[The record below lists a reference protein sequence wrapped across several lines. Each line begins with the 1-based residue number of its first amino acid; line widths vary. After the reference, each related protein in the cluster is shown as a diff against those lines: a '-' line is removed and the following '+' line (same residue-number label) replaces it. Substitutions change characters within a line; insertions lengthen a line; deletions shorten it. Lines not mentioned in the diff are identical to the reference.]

1 MADETR
7 LYTPICIAASK
18 AGHRLFRNNVGTGLQ
33 YVDRAPKGW
42 EPPPFLKPFTYGL
55 PAGSAD
61 LVGWTSVVV
70 TPDMVGQTVAVFAS
84 VEVKP
89 EGWHSTPYYAN
100 SNRGLAQ
107 ASWARAV
114 EGAGGRAGLARS
126 VEEALTVLRGSV
138 LPPVQQAS

>member
-18 AGHRLFRNNVGTGLQ
+18 DGHRLFRNNVGTGLQ

-55 PAGSAD
+55 PNGSAD
-61 LVGWTSVVV
+61 LVGWTSVTI
-70 TPDMVGQTVAVFAS
+70 TPEMVGQTVAVFAS

-89 EGWHSTPYYAN
+89 EGWRSTP
-100 SNRGLAQ
+100 SFEHSDRGLAQ
-107 ASWARAV
+107 AAWARAV
-114 EGAGGRAGLARS
+114 AGAGGRAGRARS
-126 VEEALTVLRGSV
+126 VEEALGILRGSV
-138 LPPVQQAS
+138 VSE

>member
-1 MADETR
+1 MVDETR

-18 AGHRLFRNNVGTGLQ
+18 EGHRLFRNNVGTGLQ

-42 EPPPFLKPFTYGL
+42 EPPKWLKPFTYGL

-61 LVGWTSVVV
+61 LVGWTSV
-70 TPDMVGQTVAVFAS
+70 TITQEMVGQTVAVFAS

-100 SNRGLAQ
+100 SNRGMAQ
-107 ASWARAV
+107 AAWARAV
-114 EGAGGRAGLARS
+114 TGSGGRAGLARS
-126 VEEALTVLRGSV
+126 VDEALAVLRGS
-138 LPPVQQAS
+138 LPLVPEPS